1 MKKCRKLLSI
11 LMALTLFVS
20 LVLPAGIIPATAAA
34 NDLIAYVNTTS
45 GNNDTAKIGDSSL
58 PYATIAAAVT
68 AVDAMTTDGERVVQ
82 FVGASS
88 ESLPAHTNMITIRG
102 VNTTDSTITVRD
114 FSINGPTKLENFDLT
129 TGEAIINTNYHEL
142 ILGEGFTASRWAY
155 VMTGNRGGGSSS
167 ANNPEKITVNGG
179 DVYWLYVGSPNS
191 QSAAYNRC
199 DGLDYVF
206 NSGNM
211 IGAAIGYQ
219 GAVDLR
225 GNVNITLN
233 KPLYS
238 HNYSGIYLY
247 QKTNPNKF
255 NGNALQL
262 IYNNN
267 SKNGNATKSGSLYP
281 TVESIAAL
289 GGKFYELVVAKNNLG
304 STLSA
309 TEVAG
314 TYRINNGGNYVAI
327 AYDAEGNEV
336 ARSNEQGYLT
346 VGAAGAYTVGWELT
360 GDVYAYVDATNGN
373 DETAKVGNSAL
384 PYATMSAAISA
395 LDALSGNINRIVQIN
410 SATCAFSTVNHT
422 NMITVRGAAED
433 GSTTVTGSG
442 STNGPLTF
450 TNVKKTPET
459 SYIITNGSDIVFEKD
474 ATSDYLHLYSGSR
487 WSSAASSATG
497 LAQTNVIIKNGSFL
511 ATYLGNAE
519 TSASGYRNHGGVNY
533 VFEGGSV
540 IRVMIPGGGKNSFLG
555 DVNITLNKQLE
566 NWHGDR
572 GVYLGTP
579 DEAYPTKFNGNALQ
593 LIYNNGS
600 KDASATYSGDQ
611 YPTVESVAA
620 MGGVLYELVVQKN
633 DFGLTLSTTETA
645 GTYAVNCDAAV
656 GTFLPVVYDANGA
669 VVEGATYDEQAK
681 LLTVPAAGNYVVK
694 VEDLNPVVS
703 EIDFSTG
710 SQWTF
715 GFYTGAV
722 ATEETPYVMSFDYYL
737 PAGSGKI
744 KLDNVGDHA
753 SVFEGSTDFKPG
765 HHKMVTKWKTVTGN
779 NYFVPR
785 VICEDT
791 NTTLYIWNYSVTI
804 GGANGT
810 NNGSISSDWRNA
822 TYTNDTRLFAYD
834 WYPTMDDSIPVSME
848 ILSNPTKTEYEI
860 GDALELAGLTLSV
873 TDNLGETKT
882 ITEGFE
888 VSGFDPETAGEQT
901 VTVTYMGLT
910 ATFTV
915 LVSEPTLTGDGI
927 AYVDIANGNDETAK
941 IGFSDRPF
949 ATIAAAVTAID
960 AIETDGERIVQFVGA
975 SDAELP
981 EHTNMITI
989 RGVNTTDST
998 ITIRNF
1004 GIHGPTKLEN
1014 FDLTTNEAYINTN
1027 YHELILGEGFT
1038 ASRWAYVMTGGRWG
1052 GSSASKGTEK
1062 ITVNDGDVYWLYV
1075 GSPNRDSNNN
1085 YQDAEY
1091 NRCDG
1096 LDYVFNDGSMIGAA
1110 IGYHGAVD
1118 IRGNVN
1124 ITMSKPLHTNS
1135 YSGIYL
1141 YSSMGGKYTKFNGNA
1156 LQLIY
1161 NNNSK
1166 NDNAT
1171 KSGSNYPT
1179 VESIAS
1185 IGGVF
1190 YEVVVEKN
1198 DLGSTLSATETAGTY
1213 KLNNNGELIAIAYDA
1228 DGKQVARSKDGYLTV
1243 EEAGS
1248 YTVVWAE
1255 ETIEYASTLYVSESG
1270 TDSKQTLGTQDDP
1283 FLTINAAITALNTVS
1298 ADNKT
1303 IYILDKASLPE
1314 ELTANVGEITITG
1327 AAEAQLLM
1335 ANDVVLNGDVVF
1347 GGVMQ
1352 DHTAGSPQFSFR
1364 ANGHNI
1370 SFRGDM
1376 QQTASYPKIPEVFL
1390 GKTNTNLGKITMT
1403 IDDAAFN
1410 RIFTG
1415 AYYNTKDVTIDG
1427 LDLFFNGGSSYALN
1441 IGANGWSGAPGTT
1454 TYTDNVNL
1462 VFSGGFVR
1470 NNLIQILN
1478 VATQNRYTTFA
1489 DGAALQVIFNDGKG
1503 TTMMVV
1509 DSNDT
1514 STPYVAD
1521 NFYRI
1526 ECAADVFLT
1535 PTAVAGEYTVDVPAG
1550 QYAIA
1555 KKNGKIIGYAADGET
1570 LKVEGAGTYKVEYTD
1585 NVNFFLSEDTESGEV
1600 TLTVNEDFTMDFE
1613 TFEILEREGY
1623 IFNGWMDEDGNVLTD
1638 PNLTA
1643 GTVIKANYVAKDE
1656 RFYMAG
1662 TQIRE
1667 PKNGKEQAMRFIVHL
1682 GKDFGVN
1689 VLERGTLVI
1698 PNTILGVKELV
1709 IGGTYS
1715 YNGNTYAAQTVVGE
1729 KLWLSTD
1736 GYMRYTAALTGITNY
1751 MTAYAVRG
1759 YIKYVD
1765 MNGVERTE
1773 YTDNTTAASMNEVA
1787 EQLLELD
1794 PDYAPAKAIVEAAKA
1809 AVEQKYAGT
1818 TQPLNKY
1825 MFNTP
1830 DSGYTTLNSNIS
1842 NGKYVTSQGTT
1853 ISFDKLDGKLS
1864 PLVIGVDIDAVG
1876 ENSNVDATTIMQL
1889 SDLHFTYCDEDDFA
1903 ENNPLTM
1910 ASWEHR
1916 QNNGTWFTTDMDFSS
1931 TPLKWVQNTLEYAAA
1946 VGDQTVITGD
1956 IIDFLSYGNLKL
1968 MNRVIAEPYSN
1979 SLMVVGNHEPVR
1991 LVADYGVGADDRFCK
2006 EYYEMLEK
2014 NWANHDLS
2022 YTSKMVG
2029 KEVMVIQM
2037 DNANYYFTQ
2046 DQIDKLTADLAIA
2059 RENGYT
2065 VLIFTHI
2072 PFVPTDGAT
2081 SQELLMGTLGFEDGL
2096 VESINSNIELID
2108 GRDADWS
2115 ADGKSSFTPKEYV
2128 STTEAMYNLI
2138 VSNGDIIK
2146 GVFNGHQHKT
2156 IYSKL
2161 YKDGGV
2167 VIPQYTLGT
2176 SFVEGG
2182 VTLKINVK

>member
-34 NDLIAYVNTTS
+34 NDLIAYVDIAN

-68 AVDAMTTDGERVVQ
+68 ALDATATDGERVVQ
-82 FVGASS
+82 FVGVTTEA
-88 ESLPAHTNMITIRG
+88 SLPKHTNMITIRG
-102 VNTTDSTITVRD
+102 INTTDSQLTLPND
-114 FSINGPTKLENFDLT
+114 SKNFSINGPTTLENFKYT
-129 TGEAIINTNYHEL
+129 NNEGYINTNYHEL
-142 ILGEGFTASRWAY
+142 ILGEGFATVWAY
-155 VMTGNRGGGSSS
+155 VMTGGRWNGSSS

-179 DVYWLYVGSPNS
+179 DVYWLYVGSTNK
-191 QSAAYNRC
+191 QSAAQNRC

-211 IGAAIGYQ
+211 IGAAIGYH

-225 GNVNITLN
+225 GDVNITLN
-233 KPLYS
+233 KPLHS
-238 HNYSGIYLY
+238 HSYSGIYLY

-267 SKNGNATKSGSLYP
+267 SKDANATKSGSLYP

-373 DETAKVGNSAL
+373 
-384 PYATMSAAISA
+384 
-395 LDALSGNINRIVQIN
+395 
-410 SATCAFSTVNHT
+410 
-422 NMITVRGAAED
+422 
-433 GSTTVTGSG
+433 
-442 STNGPLTF
+442 
-450 TNVKKTPET
+450 
-459 SYIITNGSDIVFEKD
+459 
-474 ATSDYLHLYSGSR
+474 
-487 WSSAASSATG
+487 
-497 LAQTNVIIKNGSFL
+497 
-511 ATYLGNAE
+511 
-519 TSASGYRNHGGVNY
+519 
-533 VFEGGSV
+533 
-540 IRVMIPGGGKNSFLG
+540 
-555 DVNITLNKQLE
+555 
-566 NWHGDR
+566 
-572 GVYLGTP
+572 
-579 DEAYPTKFNGNALQ
+579 
-593 LIYNNGS
+593 
-600 KDASATYSGDQ
+600 
-611 YPTVESVAA
+611 
-620 MGGVLYELVVQKN
+620 
-633 DFGLTLSTTETA
+633 
-645 GTYAVNCDAAV
+645 
-656 GTFLPVVYDANGA
+656 
-669 VVEGATYDEQAK
+669 
-681 LLTVPAAGNYVVK
+681 
-694 VEDLNPVVS
+694 
-703 EIDFSTG
+703 
-710 SQWTF
+710 
-715 GFYTGAV
+715 
-722 ATEETPYVMSFDYYL
+722 
-737 PAGSGKI
+737 
-744 KLDNVGDHA
+744 
-753 SVFEGSTDFKPG
+753 
-765 HHKMVTKWKTVTGN
+765 
-779 NYFVPR
+779 
-785 VICEDT
+785 
-791 NTTLYIWNYSVTI
+791 
-804 GGANGT
+804 
-810 NNGSISSDWRNA
+810 
-822 TYTNDTRLFAYD
+822 NDTAQ
-834 WYPTMDDSIPVSME
+834 
-848 ILSNPTKTEYEI
+848 I
-860 GDALELAGLTLSV
+860 GDSS
-873 TDNLGETKT
+873 K
-882 ITEGFE
+882 
-888 VSGFDPETAGEQT
+888 P
-901 VTVTYMGLT
+901 Y
-910 ATFTV
+910 
-915 LVSEPTLTGDGI
+915 
-927 AYVDIANGNDETAK
+927 
-941 IGFSDRPF
+941 

-960 AIETDGERIVQFVGA
+960 AVETDGERIVQFVGVTTEA
-975 SDAELP
+975 SLP
-981 EHTNMITI
+981 AHTNMITI
-989 RGVNTTDST
+989 RGINTTDSQLT
-998 ITIRNF
+998 LPNDSKNF
-1004 GIHGPTKLEN
+1004 SINGPTTLEN
-1014 FDLTTNEAYINTN
+1014 FKYTSGEGFINTN
-1027 YHELILGEGFT
+1027 YHELILGENFETNHAHLMTGN
-1038 ASRWAYVMTGGRWG
+1038 RWAGVGIKKP
-1052 GSSASKGTEK
+1052 AEK
-1062 ITVNDGDVYWLYV
+1062 ITVNSGKIYKLFL
-1075 GSPNRDSNNN
+1075 GSPNTGS
-1085 YQDAEY
+1085 AEG
-1091 NRCDG
+1091 NQCFG
-1096 LDYVFNDGSMIGAA
+1096 VEYVQNGGSIISVRIADQGPTAF
-1110 IGYHGAVD
+1110 Y
-1118 IRGNVN
+1118 GNVN
-1124 ITMSKPLHTNS
+1124 VTLGVGLTATNDQV
-1135 YSGIYL
+1135 GVYL
-1141 YSSMGGKYTKFNGNA
+1141 ADNASTFHGNA

-1166 NDNAT
+1166 NDYAT

-1179 VESIAS
+1179 VESVAS

-1303 IYILDKASLPE
+1303 IYILDKAFLPK

-1327 AAEAQLLM
+1327 ATEAQLLM

-1352 DHTAGSPQFSFR
+1352 DHTKPNPQFSFY
-1364 ANGHNI
+1364 ANGYDI

-1376 QQTASYPKIPEVFL
+1376 QQTASYPKIPDVFL

-1415 AYYNTKDVTIDG
+1415 AYSNTTDVTIDG

-1441 IGANGWSGAPGTT
+1441 IGANGWSTLPGTTT

-1470 NNLIQILN
+1470 NNLIQIIN
-1478 VATQNRYTTFA
+1478 VAAQNRYTTFA
-1489 DGAALQVIFNDGKG
+1489 DDAALQVIFNDGKG

-1509 DSNDT
+1509 DGNDT

-1521 NFYRI
+1521 NFYQLD
-1526 ECAADVFLT
+1526 CAADVFLS
-1535 PTAVAGEYTVDVPAG
+1535 PTAAAGEYTVDVPTG
-1550 QYAIA
+1550 KYAIA
-1555 KKNGKIIGYAADGET
+1555 KKNGKIVGYAADGET
-1570 LKVEGAGTYKVEYTD
+1570 LKVDGAGTYKVEYTD
-1585 NVNFFLSEDTESGEV
+1585 DVTFFLSEDTESGEV

-1667 PKNGKEQAMRFIVHL
+1667 PKDGKEQAMRFIVHL

-1715 YNGNTYAAQTVVGE
+1715 YNGNTYAAHTVVGE

-1787 EQLLELD
+1787 EQLLEID
-1794 PDYAPAKAIVEAAKA
+1794 PDHAPAKVIVEAAKA
-1809 AVEQKYAGT
+1809 AVEQKYADT
-1818 TQPLNKY
+1818 TKPLTKY

-1830 DSGYTTLNSNIS
+1830 DSGYTTLNSKIS
-1842 NGKYVTSQGTT
+1842 DGKYVTSQGTT

-1876 ENSNVDATTIMQL
+1876 GNSNVDATTIMQL
-1889 SDLHFTYCDEDDFA
+1889 SDLHFTYCDEEDFA

-1910 ASWEHR
+1910 ASWENR

-1956 IIDFLSYGNLKL
+1956 MIDFISYGNLKL

-1991 LVADYGVGADDRFCK
+1991 LVSDYGVGADDRFCK
-2006 EYYEMLEK
+2006 EYYKMLEK

-2022 YTSKMVG
+2022 YTRKMVG

-2046 DQIDKLTADLAIA
+2046 DQIDKLTADLKIA

-2161 YKDGGV
+2161 YKKGGV